1 MNLTCAMSHSTHPK
15 DDKLSVKKCL
25 APNYNCLV
33 VSKSMLDCGAYS
45 DRCGLI
51 TGRAGKAP
59 SVLPE

>member
-1 MNLTCAMSHSTHPK
+1 MCHGAVDAFGGMTG
-15 DDKLSVKKCL
+15 VKKCL

-45 DRCGLI
+45 DKCGLI
-51 TGRAGKAP
+51 MGRAGKTP